1 MSAACR
7 RFRAAFAPGSRH
19 PHRRQCPRC
28 AAYAAALERAAGLR
42 LPLPDA
48 LAERLRAIPPAG
60 GSTAPPALPAPVPP
74 LPLPAGLRD
83 RLVALPR
90 QAVGT
95 RPMRSP
101 RSPRSPRSARL
112 PAWVLKPRYAVA
124 ASYAA
129 AVLLTAAFDGP
140 GDLGDRGRQLAREV
154 GRTVERA
161 EAAGRERLAA
171 LEEAAAVRYRE
182 TRQEVAA
189 TVEQSVERLGD
200 RLPAIP
206 AIPAGLAPSAAPDPE
221 EDDAPRPA
229 RGRERRP

>member
-7 RFRAAFAPGSRH
+7 RFRAAFTPGSRH

-42 LPLPDA
+42 LPLPQA
-48 LAERLRAIPPAG
+48 LAERLRAIPPAAG
-60 GSTAPPALPAPVPP
+60 TTAPPALPAPVPP

-95 RPMRSP
+95 RSMRSP
-101 RSPRSPRSARL
+101 RSPRPARL
-112 PAWVLKPRYAVA
+112 PAWVLSPRYAVA
-124 ASYAA
+124 ASYAVA
-129 AVLLTAAFDGP
+129 LLLTAAFNGP

-154 GRTVERA
+154 GGTVARA
-161 EAAGRERLAA
+161 ETLGRERLAA
-171 LEEAAAVRYRE
+171 LEQAAAVCYRE
-182 TRQEVAA
+182 ARQEVVA
-189 TVEQSVERLGD
+189 TVEESVERLGD
-200 RLPAIP
+200 RLPTIP
-206 AIPAGLAPSAAPDPE
+206 PGLAPSAAPDPS
-221 EDDAPRPA
+221 EDDAPRPE